1 MSLPDLALQIVYG
14 RLAWALVAAA
24 MLLAILPALLSKLPV
39 KLAAALN
46 SKNVASASDTAN
58 ATTAANRAHRSV
70 AIVVT
75 AMLILMALPGAA
87 SPAYWL
93 TLVFQ
98 YPSGMLVGFSAVSLY
113 ARWHGRAAR
122 FAMPAPVALPLA
134 IVGLVLYLDA
144 FGVLAL
150 GLYAGGFGAGFAP
163 LLACAA
169 AGVSALAIVR
179 GRATDAAAAVLIGVL
194 PYSLLRL
201 PSGNLWDALLDPLL
215 WSWALGSVV
224 FVAVRQRAARKA
236 GELATPAAPSPS
248 PASPSPVP
256 ETSPLSEPVLAH
268 AAGNDQI

>member
-24 MLLAILPALLSKLPV
+24 LLLAILPALLLKLSQ
-39 KLAAALN
+39 LFNHSNLSNTSA
-46 SKNVASASDTAN
+46 VAHAN
-58 ATTAANRAHRSV
+58 DAAHRARRTT

-75 AMLILMALPGAA
+75 ASVIWMSLPGAA

-98 YPSGMLVGFSAVSLY
+98 YPSGLLAGFSAVSLV
-113 ARWHGRAAR
+113 ARWQGRAAR
-122 FAMPAPVALPLA
+122 FAMPAAFALPLVFA
-134 IVGLVLYLDA
+134 GLVLYLDA
-144 FGVLAL
+144 FGMLAL

-163 LLACAA
+163 LLACVA
-169 AGVSALAIVR
+169 AGASAFAIVR

-224 FVAVRQRAARKA
+224 VAAARQRAARKA
-236 GELATPAAPSPS
+236 GQLSPQATPAPAPA
-248 PASPSPVP
+248 PAPDL
-256 ETSPLSEPVLAH
+256 SPLPEPVLAH
-268 AAGNDQI
+268 AAGNEQI